1 MVLSIFLYRYSN
13 LTYVIWSMCKGMK
26 TASMNLFLSASQQ
39 IVIKTDMSLSSFTF
53 ALRKWVTIYAFSTI
67 EVI

>member
-13 LTYVIWSMCKGMK
+13 LTYVIRSMCKGMK
-26 TASMNLFLSASQQ
+26 TASMNLFLSASEQ
-39 IVIKTDMSLSSFTF
+39 IVISTDMSLSSFTF
-53 ALRKWVTIYAFSTI
+53 ALRKWVTIFAFSTI